1 MGESRS
7 RKLLG
12 IYLNDHL
19 AAAAGGVGL
28 ARRVAQGHRGSANAE
43 QIERLADDIAADRG
57 ALLAILKSLGLP
69 ARRYKSLAVWT
80 AEKAGRL
87 KLNGGLLRRSP
98 LSDVVEL
105 EALTLAVEG
114 KSAGWRTL
122 LAIADREP
130 GLDPERLRT
139 LQARAKAQLTL
150 LEQLR
155 TAAVKDAFGEER
167 AAESGGLER

>member
-1 MGESRS
+1 SRS
-7 RKLLG
+7 RTFLG

-28 ARRVAQGHRGSANAE
+28 ARRFAQSHRDSEDAE
-43 QIERLADDIAADRG
+43 RFRRLADDIAADRG

-105 EALTLAVEG
+105 EALVLAVQG
-114 KSAGWRTL
+114 KSAGWQTL
-122 LAIADREP
+122 LTIADQEP
-130 GLDPERLRT
+130 RLDTERLRT
-139 LQARAKAQLTL
+139 LQARANAQLAV
-150 LEQLR
+150 LEPLR
-155 TAAVKDAFGEER
+155 TAAVKDAFREVG
-167 AAESGGLER
+167 AAESAAGS